1 MKEIVFQRDALEQEI
16 RLARTRSARLASE
29 PPPPAIKWI
38 SDSHRRLSEKL
49 IKEISEQ
56 PLRSPEE
63 CIAQLER
70 LAKKQP
76 PLVPETV
83 DFFRSLASSPD
94 GTARVLL
101 AELRRL
107 KANPAEPHSKALALF
122 MHEAGGLALYEQ
134 NFLSATADQVLQGVR
149 ERRRRSIL
157 ERVIRHAGA
166 AGLLGQ

>member
-76 PLVPETV
+76 PLVQVRWLPVSAAVVPPSCSSLPAQQVTLLTTV
-83 DFFRSLASSPD
+83 P
-94 GTARVLL
+94 
-101 AELRRL
+101 
-107 KANPAEPHSKALALF
+107 
-122 MHEAGGLALYEQ
+122 
-134 NFLSATADQVLQGVR
+134 
-149 ERRRRSIL
+149 
-157 ERVIRHAGA
+157 
-166 AGLLGQ
+166 

>member
-1 MKEIVFQRDALEQEI
+1 MKEIVFLQRALEQQI
-16 RLARTRSARLASE
+16 RLARARSARLVSE

-38 SDSHRRLSEKL
+38 SDSHRKLSEKL

-56 PLRSPEE
+56 PPRSPEE
-63 CIAQLER
+63 CIAQLMR
-70 LAKKQP
+70 LAKKPP

-83 DFFRSLASSPD
+83 EFFRSLAARAD
-94 GTARVLL
+94 NTARVLL

-107 KANPAEPHSKALALF
+107 KANPAEPHSEALAMF
-122 MHEAGGLALYEQ
+122 MHEAGGLALHEQ
-134 NFLSATADQVLQGVR
+134 NFLRATADQVLQGVR

-166 AGLLGQ
+166 AGLLGE